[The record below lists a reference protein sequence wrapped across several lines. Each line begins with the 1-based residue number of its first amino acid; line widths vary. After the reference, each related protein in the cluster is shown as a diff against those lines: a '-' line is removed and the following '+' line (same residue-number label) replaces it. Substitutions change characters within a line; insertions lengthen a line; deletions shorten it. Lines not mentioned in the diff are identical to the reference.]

1 MPSLTLRSAA
11 LACALALVFLA
22 IVAIPIEFFS
32 LLKSA
37 PSPIVEAHS
46 VLWRIYFFPFV
57 VVPDWG
63 ENVENVF
70 QVNSPD
76 PAIALIP
83 FLLVLFVVWALVF
96 FVLIVAF
103 RRWRRAA

>member
-1 MPSLTLRSAA
+1 
-11 LACALALVFLA
+11 
-22 IVAIPIEFFS
+22 
-32 LLKSA
+32 
-37 PSPIVEAHS
+37 
-46 VLWRIYFFPFV
+46 V

-103 RRWRRAA
+103 RRWCRAA